1 MEFTTLPPEVTSAL
15 IHTGPGA
22 ESLIAASGA
31 WQQLGTNLEDSAE
44 NYVATL
50 SSLGE
55 TWYGPSSAAMF
66 QAVEPYV
73 TWLETT
79 AQQAQQTSH
88 SAMAAAVAVNSVRT
102 AVVPTAQVT
111 ANRMQLAQLLS
122 TNIFGRNLPAI
133 AQTEA
138 EYQTMWANNSAAMSR
153 YQAASAQATTLPQF
167 SSPSSVTNSA
177 GQAAQASAAPA
188 ASTSSAAATSGA
200 TSAQSFLDVYN
211 AIIAALFNGDFS
223 TVGGINIP
231 FFGNNSVGTLGFNAN
246 GWNTIFSSGFPINLL
261 SYLAQNQSAQALSG
275 VNNAIGQGVSEGESA
290 LGGGLGGGGAAGALG
305 GGLGSLGHLGPGA
318 LGAAGLGQASTSAAI
333 GTGVS
338 IGKLT
343 APPAVVNLLPTSQ
356 APVQL
361 ASAATPLGAGE
372 SGLPMLPPLMPPP
385 ISAGSGW
392 RKRKAQKY
400 EDMAIGAELKG
411 TVMRPP
417 PSAG

>member
-22 ESLIAASGA
+22 QSLIEASEA

-44 NYVATL
+44 NYAAAL

-55 TWYGPSSAAMF
+55 TWHGPSSAAMF

-73 TWLETT
+73 TWLQTT
-79 AQQAQQTSH
+79 AQQAQQTAS
-88 SAMAAAVAVNSVRT
+88 SAMAAAAAVNSVRA

-111 ANRMQLAQLLS
+111 ANRLQLVQLLA
-122 TNIFGRNLPAI
+122 TDQFGSNLPAI
-133 AQTEA
+133 AENEA

-153 YQAASAQATTLPQF
+153 YQATSAQASMLPQF
-167 SSPSSVTNSA
+167 TSPTSVTNSNA
-177 GQAAQASAAPA
+177 VPA
-188 ASTSSAAATSGA
+188 ATSSSAAATSGA
-200 TSAQSFLDVYN
+200 TSAQSLLDNWN
-211 AIIAALFNGDFS
+211 AFIASISNGDFA
-223 TVGGINIP
+223 TVAGINIP
-231 FFGNNSVGTLGFNAN
+231 FLGNNSVATLGLNSN
-246 GWNTIFSSGFPINLL
+246 YLNTIFSSGFPINLL
-261 SYLAQNQSAQALSG
+261 SYMAQFQSAQALTG

-290 LGGGLGGGGAAGALG
+290 LGPLGAGLGGGAAGALG
-305 GGLGSLGHLGPGA
+305 GLGRGA
-318 LGAAGLGQASTSAAI
+318 LGAAGLGQASTSAWTGA
-333 GTGVS
+333 GVS

-343 APPAVVNLLPTSQ
+343 APPAVVGLLPASQ
-356 APVQL
+356 VPVQL

-392 RKRKAQKY
+392 RKRKEQKY
-400 EDMAIGAELKG
+400 EDIAIGAELKG
-411 TVMRPP
+411 KVMDPP